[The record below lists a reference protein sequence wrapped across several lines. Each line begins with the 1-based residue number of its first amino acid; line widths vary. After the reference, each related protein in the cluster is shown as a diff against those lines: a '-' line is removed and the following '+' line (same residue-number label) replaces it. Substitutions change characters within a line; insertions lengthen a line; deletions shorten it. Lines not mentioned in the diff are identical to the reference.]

1 MRRPAKTASV
11 ATVAEIAEE
20 FGVTRPDHL
29 PASDQDGD
37 CGHVVTVRRSRG
49 GDGHMT
55 AAATA

>member
-1 MRRPAKTASV
+1 M
-11 ATVAEIAEE
+11 AEIAEE